1 MINLSSLVWR
11 ADMNFFFFFFF
22 PSQVKVWL
30 GDNADH
36 YYVLSRFLLS
46 RMLTV
51 TKVLP
56 SIHFLIDFHQSSI
69 YIVGIV
75 DIDVEFSFI

>member
-1 MINLSSLVWR
+1 MCEFGSEEESEFSLCSGDV
-11 ADMNFFFFFFF
+11 

-30 GDNADH
+30 GDNCDH

-51 TKVLP
+51 TKVLL
-56 SIHFLIDFHQSSI
+56 HFSDF
-69 YIVGIV
+69 
-75 DIDVEFSFI
+75 DVLLVPHFGALDVWLS